1 MAIESSTRIIRSGE
15 QMSAPI
21 DGELVILNMAKNNYI
36 GLDEIG
42 RRIWEMLEKPRSV
55 DALCVLLSREFEA
68 TPEQIATD
76 MLPFLEELKNEGL
89 IRIVD

>member
-1 MAIESSTRIIRSGE
+1 MAIESKTSIMCTEGA
-15 QMSAPI
+15 MSASI
-21 DGELVILNMAKNNYI
+21 DQELVILNMAKNNYV

-76 MLPFLEELKNEGL
+76 VLPFLEELKNEGL